1 MTEKQSKPLTY
12 EEMIKIANQREK
24 ELAFEALDRLYDEN
38 GEALRRLAT
47 EDFPNHEL
55 NQ

>member
-1 MTEKQSKPLTY
+1 MTDKQLTH
-12 EEMIKIANQREK
+12 EEILEIATQREK
-24 ELAFEALDRLYDEN
+24 ENAFKALDRLYNEN

-47 EDFPNHEL
+47 EDSPNHEL